1 MSQAPDL
8 GKAKRYTIPKENGKK
23 SILNVKEKINE
34 KEAHTRGIKMMQKL
48 VFWKGQ
54 FQISRQK

>member
-1 MSQAPDL
+1 M

-23 SILNVKEKINE
+23 SILDVKEKINE

-48 VFWKGQ
+48 DFWKGQ

>member
-23 SILNVKEKINE
+23 SILNVKEKLMKKKHIQE
-34 KEAHTRGIKMMQKL
+34 
-48 VFWKGQ
+48 V
-54 FQISRQK
+54 